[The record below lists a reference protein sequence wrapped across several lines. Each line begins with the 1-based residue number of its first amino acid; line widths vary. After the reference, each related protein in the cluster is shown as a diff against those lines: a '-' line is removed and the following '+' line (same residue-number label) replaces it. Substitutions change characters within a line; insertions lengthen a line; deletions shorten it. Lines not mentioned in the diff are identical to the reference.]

1 MSSRRPSMTAWT
13 MVRHL
18 SVALSLLGLWIAL
31 AHAQTP
37 PELQVPLTQAPPR
50 IDGLLDDACWQTAPQ
65 ITQFR
70 CVDAQRS
77 QPTQRTQAW
86 VACDAEALYVA
97 ARCADDRM
105 DQVPA
110 TVTERDGPVWQDDCL
125 EVFLMPGKPYYYH
138 FAANLLGARYDA
150 RHSVGTP
157 RDEAEP
163 ESWNGE
169 WQVASR
175 READCWT
182 MEIALPFACL
192 EWGPARVFDFF
203 GFNIGR
209 EQRRLTEFSC
219 WPASGFNKSDEFA
232 LLREVPIDP
241 LRYGLLITDVTTGQ
255 VIPGANRYTAT
266 IAEEPAPGA
275 AMALRARVRALPD
288 GPEQV
293 FTTQVR
299 STPGTRVELDYQVP
313 PTGGRVAA
321 VFEYLDAEGRLRASR
336 SEVWRVP
343 APVEASLELPL
354 LYLSDG
360 EVRLAGRVSLRG
372 EATLEAALVSG
383 DTRLSAVSVPVG
395 PDGAFHV
402 RMPVDDLAPGRY
414 AVQTRMS
421 AGAPAVPVINEF
433 PFRLIRGPL
442 D

>member
-1 MSSRRPSMTAWT
+1 MTAGT
-13 MVRHL
+13 MMRHL

-37 PELQVPLTQAPPR
+37 PELQVPTAQAPPR

-77 QPTQRTQAW
+77 VPTQATQAW
-86 VACDAEALYVA
+86 IACDGDALYVA
-97 ARCADDRM
+97 ARCADDQM
-105 DQVPA
+105 DRVPA
-110 TVTERDGPVWQDDCL
+110 TVTDRDGPVWQDDCL
-125 EVFLMPGKPYYYH
+125 EVFLMPGTPYYYH
-138 FAANLLGARYDA
+138 FGANLLGARYDA

-157 RDEAEP
+157 RDEAKP

-175 READCWT
+175 READYWT
-182 MEIALPFACL
+182 MEVLLPLACM
-192 EWGPARVFDFF
+192 EWGSARLAAHLR
-203 GFNIGR
+203 FNIGR

-232 LLREVPIDP
+232 LLGQVPVDP
-241 LRYGLLITDVTTGQ
+241 GRYGLLLGDVTVGEVT
-255 VIPGANRYTAT
+255 PGANRYTAT

-275 AMALRARVRALPD
+275 AMTLRARVRALPD

-293 FTTQVR
+293 FTTQVT
-299 STPGTRVELDYQVP
+299 STSGARVELDYQVP
-313 PTGGRVAA
+313 PMGGRVAA

-343 APVEASLELPL
+343 APVEASLALPL

-372 EATLEAALVSG
+372 QATLEAALVSG
-383 DTRLSAVSVPVG
+383 DTRLSTVSVPVG

-402 RMPVDDLAPGRY
+402 RMPVGDLEPGRY
-414 AVQTRMS
+414 AVQTRLS
-421 AGAPAVPVINEF
+421 AGAAAVPVINEF
-433 PFRLIRGPL
+433 PFRLIRGPM